1 MMSFSCCA
9 HSSLTVLADQVG
21 TFRWVNVT
29 FLIISEDA
37 TTTIQLRNTLST
49 TICHEIKRLHSIFSN
64 DFNNILSPISYHCT
78 FKFHADWVDTFKR
91 MNVELQ
97 TFKLNKNGSNWKVCT
112 LSTMI
117 RWSQATLTSMLLL
130 QSYESGQPSHS

>member
-9 HSSLTVLADQVG
+9 HSSLKVLADQVG

-29 FLIISEDA
+29 FLKLQPPPFNWE
-37 TTTIQLRNTLST
+37 TPFLQP
-49 TICHEIKRLHSIFSN
+49 ICHEIKRLHSIFSN
-64 DFNNILSPISYHCT
+64 DLNNILSPISYHCT

-117 RWSQATLTSMLLL
+117 RWSQAMLTSMLLL